1 MQNAASKNT
10 NQTQT
15 HQTTSNRTTHTSD
28 FNLAALNRIIT
39 RHRLISDGAK
49 TLAIEMISMSGRKG
63 FCEVLIQTWCHYL
76 NRSRAQV
83 KRYIRELQDHRIIKV
98 HTRPKRSSIYQI
110 LIIPGQSAVNGSCM
124 RHIEYGFKRK
134 RIIDQENVISLHR
147 PEQPQTP
154 DPGPPPD
161 EQTAPAL
168 VQTDH
173 QEQEQNQD
181 YNCKVETQTSKPPVN
196 HYLLR
201 QIIQLTGDKKSFPF
215 WFKVVKRVD
224 EQTIYSAVSSLRIA
238 NDCNQVQHRG
248 RYLVGIL
255 KQLAPELFQEQT
267 QTRQA
272 PIPKQTRPQVQA
284 IGPDQEE
291 TTPTVERN
299 QQLNMEQ
306 VRNIRALLN
315 SKTPPPTRPKT
326 HMSRIM
332 HQDALNRLKFQSY
345 GPGKVSVGGKGK
357 VVQIAENS
365 LTLDVSEEIP
375 LVSPTSR
382 ARTDE
387 ILYHCTDQIPPPPR
401 GEQ

>member
-1 MQNAASKNT
+1 MTHTTQHTHDTTQQTYNTTQQTCNTIQQTCNTTPLQYDTDNTYHPYTYINEIFSDRTISRGAAHVLIRLVTASGYHGYCYPSIATLCQWT
-10 NQTQT
+10 NYKQTQLR
-15 HQTTSNRTTHTSD
+15 HYLRQLVQAGHI
-28 FNLAALNRIIT
+28 RIIHT
-39 RHRLISDGAK
+39 P
-49 TLAIEMISMSGRKG
+49 GRSN
-63 FCEVLIQTWCHYL
+63 EYQLT
-76 NRSRAQV
+76 
-83 KRYIRELQDHRIIKV
+83 RIIPKSS
-98 HTRPKRSSIYQI
+98 RPLRSCGPIKRFI
-110 LIIPGQSAVNGSCM
+110 
-124 RHIEYGFKRK
+124 KRK
-134 RIIDQENVISLHR
+134 RITDQENVISFMP
-147 PEQPQTP
+147 PEQP
-154 DPGPPPD
+154 PPD
-161 EQTAPAL
+161 QNKDCNCNVANTQDQT
-168 VQTDH
+168 
-173 QEQEQNQD
+173 
-181 YNCKVETQTSKPPVN
+181 KPPVN

-201 QIIQLTGDKKSFPF
+201 QIMQLTGDKKSFGL
-215 WFKVVKRVD
+215 WFKLVKTVD
-224 EQTIYSAVSSLRIA
+224 EQTIYQALSSLRIA
-238 NDCNQVQHRG
+238 IDCNQVHHRG

-255 KQLAPELFQEQT
+255 KQLTPELFQEQT

>member
-1 MQNAASKNT
+1 MKQTTQHTCNTTQTTPDTTPLLHNT
-10 NQTQT
+10 NNTYHPCTYINEIYSDRSISRGAAHVLIRLVTASGYHGYCYPSVATLCQWTGYKQTQLR
-15 HQTTSNRTTHTSD
+15 HYLRQLVQLGHI
-28 FNLAALNRIIT
+28 RII
-39 RHRLISDGAK
+39 HIP
-49 TLAIEMISMSGRKG
+49 GRSN
-63 FCEVLIQTWCHYL
+63 EYQLT
-76 NRSRAQV
+76 
-83 KRYIRELQDHRIIKV
+83 RIIPKSS
-98 HTRPKRSSIYQI
+98 RPLRYSAPIKRFI
-110 LIIPGQSAVNGSCM
+110 
-124 RHIEYGFKRK
+124 KRK
-134 RIIDQENVISLHR
+134 RITDQENVISLHR

-154 DPGPPPD
+154 DPGPPQT
-161 EQTAPAL
+161 EHTAPAL

-173 QEQEQNQD
+173 HQAQEQNQVD
-181 YNCKVETQTSKPPVN
+181 DSHLETQTSKPPVN
-196 HYLLR
+196 HYLLS
-201 QIIQLTGDKKSFPF
+201 QIMQLTGDKKSFPF

-224 EQTIYSAVSSLRIA
+224 EQTIYSALSSLRIA

-267 QTRQA
+267 QTR
-272 PIPKQTRPQVQA
+272 PHVQA

-306 VRNIRALLN
+306 IRNIRALLN

-345 GPGKVSVGGKGK
+345 GPGKVSVGGKGE
-357 VVQIAENS
+357 VVQIGVNS
-365 LTLDVSEEIP
+365 LTLDVSGKIP

-382 ARTDE
+382 ARTHE
-387 ILYHCTDQIPPPPR
+387 ILYDCTDQIPPPPR